1 MTDSRLNAAMEY
13 ANTQFVRESPAM
25 QQMRNAGEA
34 LRPRMQ
40 MSAYEASLVAWL
52 IAQQGAMRI
61 LEIGTLAGLSALSIG
76 QKLASGATLVTL
88 EKDAQAAALA
98 RTHIAQYNGQGKI
111 ELVECN
117 ALEWMADYSGELF
130 DALVIDGEKKSYM
143 LMLSAALPHLKKGA
157 LILVDNS
164 LLFGAMIGD
173 AQAVAVSAAAF
184 EAMQQLHATLA
195 DKTRFDS
202 VLLPTPEGLIAAIKK
217 E

>member
-1 MTDSRLNAAMEY
+1 MTDARLNAAMEY
-13 ANTQFVRESPAM
+13 ANTQFVRESPQM
-25 QQMRNAGEA
+25 QQMRSAGEA
-34 LRPRMQ
+34 LRPHMQ

-52 IAQQGAMRI
+52 IAQHKAMRI
-61 LEIGTLAGLSALSIG
+61 LEIGTLAGLSAMTIG

-88 EKDAQAAALA
+88 EKDAEAAALA

-111 ELVECN
+111 ELVEGN
-117 ALEWMADYSGELF
+117 ALVWLENYHGEPF
-130 DALVIDGEKKSYM
+130 DALLIDGEKKSYM
-143 LMLSAALPHLKKGA
+143 MMLMAALPHLKKGA

-164 LLFGAMIGD
+164 LLFGAMLGN
-173 AQAVAVSAAAF
+173 AQGVAVSSAAY

-202 VLLPTPEGLIAAIKK
+202 ILLPTPEGLIAAIKK